1 MCLVCLFNLVQATTI
16 SWLDYYN
23 MFLTVLPAPTF
34 SPQVYSPDS
43 SQQSPLKRSVRL
55 CLTLTSS
62 KKEKNKKNP
71 YQCLSWLPQKK
82 NKKLQSPS
90 HGLCDVVLALSL
102 ATYPTSLPLS
112 WCFSAA
118 ECRTL

>member
-1 MCLVCLFNLVQATTI
+1 MCLVCLFNRVQATTI

-43 SQQSPLKRSVRL
+43 SQQDPLKRSVRL

-62 KKEKNKKNP
+62 KKEKKKKE
-71 YQCLSWLPQKK
+71 SLPMSFLAPIEK
-82 NKKLQSPS
+82 NKKLE
-90 HGLCDVVLALSL
+90 
-102 ATYPTSLPLS
+102 SLPWS
-112 WCFSAA
+112 M
-118 ECRTL
+118 